1 MDKND
6 GLYKCK
12 ICNKEYKSYK
22 SLWNH
27 NKIKHKILS
36 QISTKN
42 HIFTTKNHI
51 LPQFPIQNKCI
62 RCDKTFSRLDSLKR
76 HQKTCKIDIIIEL
89 KEEINE
95 LKIKINNSNNK
106 IINNNKNQINNGTI
120 INNNIKVSFGYEN
133 IDDLSK
139 KDQLKILNSGYMSL
153 INLIDKLHLN
163 PELPQYNNILVTNL
177 KDKYCKIYDDE
188 INKYKTINK
197 KEMID
202 NIITLRTNNLKE
214 IYNKYNNKN
223 NKMHQFVL
231 LLIEKL
237 RSITPD
243 DEELMKY
250 YKDLYEEII
259 LLIYNKTEIY
269 EKNIII

>member
-1 MDKND
+1 MNKKVNSSSRI
-6 GLYKCK
+6 CCN
-12 ICNKEYKSYK
+12 ICNKFYSSKS
-22 SLWNH
+22 SLCNH
-27 NKIKHKILS
+27 NKKFHITYVKENVKDVKEIVKDVKDDVIHHKKYICEICNKHFSSRQSKYEHK
-36 QISTKN
+36 KN
-42 HIFTTKNHI
+42 V
-51 LPQFPIQNKCI
+51 
-62 RCDKTFSRLDSLKR
+62 
-76 HQKTCKIDIIIEL
+76 CKIKEKNII
-89 KEEINE
+89 
-95 LKIKINNSNNK
+95 NSNNK

-139 KDQLKILNSGYMSL
+139 NDQLKILNSGYMSL

-202 NIITLRTNNLKE
+202 NIITLRTNNLKK

-231 LLIEKL
+231 LLIDKL

-259 LLIYNKTEIY
+259 LLIYNKTEMY